1 MTTIAIQTTASD
13 VQKAN
18 AAAEAARQGIIKMAE
33 AHALELAHA
42 LRAYDAAVLRAEQ
55 LRREFEASGEVMVH
69 VGD

>member
-1 MTTIAIQTTASD
+1 MTIAIQTTADD
-13 VQKAN
+13 VKRAN
-18 AAAEAARQGIIKMAE
+18 DAAEAARQGIIKMAE

-55 LRREFEASGEVMVH
+55 LRREFEASGEAIAH